1 MKLPGFKRLYT
12 QDFPEESKGLIDQLS
27 FFFNNGVEVLY
38 SALNNNIT
46 LSENIAG
53 KLAEFDVK
61 LSSGIPNITTS
72 FAIDNTRKV
81 IGLEILK
88 VDNNTNSNTF
98 PSSGVFIT
106 WDQNNNTVLIKHIT
120 GLNNT
125 DSYTIRVYAY
135 YQN

>member
-12 QDFPEESKGLIDQLS
+12 QDFSQEFKGLIEKMS

-38 SALNNNIT
+38 NALNNNIT

-61 LSSGIPNITTS
+61 LSSGVPTVSTS
-72 FAIDNTRKV
+72 FAIDNTRRV
-81 IGLEILK
+81 IGLEVLK
-88 VDNNTNSNTF
+88 VDNNTSSNVF
-98 PSSGVFIT
+98 PSGGVFIT